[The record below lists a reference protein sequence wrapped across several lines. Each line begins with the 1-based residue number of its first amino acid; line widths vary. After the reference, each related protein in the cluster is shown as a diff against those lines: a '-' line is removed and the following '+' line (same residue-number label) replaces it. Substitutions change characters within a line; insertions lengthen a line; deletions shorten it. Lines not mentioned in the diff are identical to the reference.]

1 MLFPLFAVA
10 TAGNAALEV
19 TFPSGMAGQPS
30 IALGGRLW
38 AHSAEMVAGDGCIA
52 TPTHAPT
59 VNGSGVDAGFGEFTS
74 IETGYTA
81 CGMVVQAMVRVYH
94 NHPAAVFS
102 VKFPKGAANTRLS
115 NVTSSASLAPIVS
128 FPSIPFSAPMAGD
141 REFSWRAG
149 QLGFAS
155 GVGISPAT
163 FVGQTGNVPSPHF
176 FVGPGNTTLIVA
188 PLDHFHGWVCK
199 NVTVKNGPNAGRSKS
214 RFILFWL
221 NRESAREH

>member
-81 CGMVVQAMVRVYH
+81 CGMVVQAMVRVYQTT
-94 NHPAAVFS
+94 P
-102 VKFPKGAANTRLS
+102 P
-115 NVTSSASLAPIVS
+115 PS
-128 FPSIPFSAPMAGD
+128 FPSSSRRVQPT
-141 REFSWRAG
+141 
-149 QLGFAS
+149 LGCR
-155 GVGISPAT
+155 T
-163 FVGQTGNVPSPHF
+163 
-176 FVGPGNTTLIVA
+176 
-188 PLDHFHGWVCK
+188 
-199 NVTVKNGPNAGRSKS
+199 
-214 RFILFWL
+214 
-221 NRESAREH
+221 